1 MVYNECKVLLKYKVL
16 QKFNLKLPYNE
27 SKIFKNTC
35 EKGAFCLYRMIG
47 LLRKHLVTI
56 ILIGVMVVGIG
67 LIAYPSVADWWNS
80 FHQTRAVAAYASV
93 IADMNRDEYEK
104 LLKEASNYNERLSE
118 NGVKWQMSDAELKE
132 YNSVLD
138 VTGTG
143 IMAYIDIPK
152 IHVQLPIYHGTD
164 NSVLQI
170 AIGHIAGS
178 SFPVGG
184 ETSHC
189 MVSGHRGLPSAKLF
203 SDIDKLVVGDLW
215 TINVLDQTLTYE
227 VDQIRVV
234 LPTDLTFLEMEDG
247 KDYCTLV
254 TCTPYGINSHRLL
267 VRGHRIPNVQGNA
280 RVTADALQIEPAY
293 VAPFIGISIIIIL
306 IVAVFISTRKRR

>member
-1 MVYNECKVLLKYKVL
+1 M
-16 QKFNLKLPYNE
+16 
-27 SKIFKNTC
+27 
-35 EKGAFCLYRMIG
+35 GAF
-47 LLRKHLVTI
+47 LRKNLVTI
-56 ILIGVMVVGIG
+56 ILLGMIVVGLG

-93 IADMNRDEYEK
+93 IADMSHEEYDK
-104 LLKEASNYNERLSE
+104 ILNEAAEYNKQIAET
-118 NGVKWQMSDAELKE
+118 GVRWHMSDEEIQE
-132 YNSVLD
+132 YNSILD

-164 NSVLQI
+164 DAILQI
-170 AIGHIAGS
+170 AVGHITGS
-178 SFPVGG
+178 SLPVGG

-189 MVSGHRGLPSAKLF
+189 IVSGHRGLPSAKLF
-203 SDIDKLVVGDLW
+203 SDLDELVVGDLW
-215 TINVLDQTLTYE
+215 TVNVLDQTLTYE

-234 LPTDLTFLEMEDG
+234 LPTDLKFLEMEDG

-254 TCTPYGINSHRLL
+254 TCTPYGVNTHRLL
-267 VRGHRIPNVQGNA
+267 VRGHRVPNVQGNA

-293 VAPFIGISIIIIL
+293 VAPFIGIPIIL
-306 IVAVFISTRKRR
+306 ILIVMLIIATRKKK